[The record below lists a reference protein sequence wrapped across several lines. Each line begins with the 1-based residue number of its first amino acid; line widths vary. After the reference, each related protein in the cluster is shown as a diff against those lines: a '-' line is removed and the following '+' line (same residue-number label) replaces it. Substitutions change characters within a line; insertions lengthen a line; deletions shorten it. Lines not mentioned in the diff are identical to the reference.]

1 MAEPL
6 NTTAERIGKD
16 RVKLRIE
23 VGEDALR
30 PAIDAA
36 YKRLSQEIRVP
47 GFRKGKVPRALIDSH
62 VGPGAVRAEAIED
75 ALPGLLRDALKENDL
90 EPIAPAEIGDI
101 EGVDGDAP
109 LVFEAT
115 VDVRPEI
122 TLPDVSAI
130 EIEAPPSEVTDAD
143 IDEQLERLRDRFAEL
158 EPVSREA
165 RGGDFVLIDLKGY
178 RHDEPIE
185 GASAPDYL
193 YEVGSGNG
201 PPKLDN
207 ELQGAKAGAILKFA
221 DEVHIH
227 GEDEPEHDHSSMEEI
242 SFTVLVKEVKTK
254 KLPPLDDDFAK
265 TVGELDSL
273 DALKDDLRTRLVDV
287 KKGFVEQE
295 VRSRALEAFV
305 DAVELEPPDSLVES
319 EFEHRMEH
327 FNDELKRSGATLDDY
342 ARQAQLT
349 ELEIRRDI
357 RAQATRSVKA
367 ELLLEEVAREQEI
380 EVTQE
385 DLAQEIAMLAAR
397 MGRDPKEVADQLVQ
411 GGRLNAVAADVLRR
425 KALDWI
431 VGGVKVIGLPPDA
444 A

>member
-1 MAEPL
+1 MPQTL
-6 NTTAERIGKD
+6 TTTAERIGKD

-36 YKRLSQEIRVP
+36 YRRWSQQIRVP

-90 EPIAPAEIGDI
+90 EAIAPADI
-101 EGVDGDAP
+101 DNLEGVDGEGP

-122 TLPDVSAI
+122 TIPDLSSI
-130 EIEAPPSEVTDAD
+130 EVEAPPSEITDED
-143 IDEQLERLRDRFAEL
+143 VDEQLERLRDRFAEL
-158 EPVSREA
+158 ESVSREA
-165 RGGDFVLIDLKGY
+165 RTGDFVLMDLKGY
-178 RHDEPIE
+178 RHDQPVE

-193 YEVGSGNG
+193 YEVGSQTG
-201 PPKLDN
+201 PPKLDA
-207 ELQGAKAGAILKFA
+207 ELGGAKAGTILKFT

-227 GEDEPEHDHSSMEEI
+227 REDEPEHDHSSMDEI

-254 KLPPLDDDFAK
+254 KLPPLDEDFAK
-265 TVGELDSL
+265 TVGEFESL

-287 KKGFVEQE
+287 KKGIVEQE
-295 VRSRALEAFV
+295 VRSKVLEAFV
-305 DAVELEPPDSLVES
+305 EAIDLEPPEKLVES
-319 EFEHRMEH
+319 EFDHRLEH
-327 FNDELKRSGATLDDY
+327 FEDELKRSGATLDDY

-357 RAQATRSVKA
+357 REQAGRSVKA
-367 ELLLEEVAREQEI
+367 DLLLEEVAR
-380 EVTQE
+380 TQE
-385 DLAQEIAMLAAR
+385 LNVGQDDLAQEIAMLAAR

-425 KALDWI
+425 KALDWV
-431 VGGVKVIGLPPDA
+431 VGNVKVIGLPSDA

>member
-1 MAEPL
+1 MPQTL
-6 NTTAERIGKD
+6 TTTAERIGKD

-23 VGEDALR
+23 VAEDALR

-36 YKRLSQEIRVP
+36 YKRWSQQIRVP

-90 EPIAPAEIGDI
+90 EAIAPADI
-101 EGVDGDAP
+101 DNLEGVDGEGP

-122 TLPDVSAI
+122 TLPDLSSI
-130 EIEAPPSEVTDAD
+130 EVEAPPSEITDD
-143 IDEQLERLRDRFAEL
+143 DVDEQLERLRDRFAEL
-158 EPVSREA
+158 ESVSREA
-165 RGGDFVLIDLKGY
+165 RNGDFVLIDLKGY
-178 RHDEPIE
+178 RHDQPVE

-193 YEVGSGNG
+193 YEVGSHSG
-201 PPKLDN
+201 PAKLDA
-207 ELQGAKAGAILKFA
+207 ELGGAKAGTILKFT
-221 DEVHIH
+221 DDVHIH
-227 GEDEPEHDHSSMEEI
+227 GDDEPEHDHSSMEEI
-242 SFTVLVKEVKTK
+242 SFTVLVKDVKTK

-265 TVGELDSL
+265 TVGEFESL

-287 KKGFVEQE
+287 KKGIVEQE
-295 VRSRALEAFV
+295 VRSKALEAFV
-305 DAVELEPPDSLVES
+305 KAIDLEPPEKLVES
-319 EFEHRMEH
+319 EFDHRLEH
-327 FNDELKRSGATLDDY
+327 FEDELKRSGATLDDY

-357 RAQATRSVKA
+357 REQAGRSVKA
-367 ELLLEEVAREQEI
+367 DLLLEEVAR
-380 EVTQE
+380 TQE
-385 DLAQEIAMLAAR
+385 LDVGQDDLAQEIAMLAAR

-425 KALDWI
+425 KALDWV
-431 VGGVKVIGLPPDA
+431 VGNVKVIGLPSDA

>member
-1 MAEPL
+1 MPQTL
-6 NTTAERIGKD
+6 TTTAERIGKD

-36 YKRLSQEIRVP
+36 YRRWSQQIRVP

-90 EPIAPAEIGDI
+90 EAIAPADI
-101 EGVDGDAP
+101 DNLEGVDGEGP

-122 TLPDVSAI
+122 TLPDLSSI
-130 EIEAPPSEVTDAD
+130 EVEAPPSEITDED
-143 IDEQLERLRDRFAEL
+143 VDEQLERLRDRFAEL
-158 EPVSREA
+158 ESVSREA
-165 RGGDFVLIDLKGY
+165 RTGDFVLMDLKGY
-178 RHDEPIE
+178 RHDQPVE

-193 YEVGSGNG
+193 YEVGSQTG
-201 PPKLDN
+201 PPKLDA
-207 ELQGAKAGAILKFA
+207 ELGGAKAGTILKFT

-227 GEDEPEHDHSSMEEI
+227 REDEPEHDHSSMDEI

-254 KLPPLDDDFAK
+254 KLPPLDEDFAK
-265 TVGELDSL
+265 TVGEFESL

-287 KKGFVEQE
+287 KKGIVEQE
-295 VRSRALEAFV
+295 VRSKVLEAFV
-305 DAVELEPPDSLVES
+305 EAIDLEPPEKLVES
-319 EFEHRMEH
+319 EFDHRLEH
-327 FNDELKRSGATLDDY
+327 FEDELKRSGATLDDD

-357 RAQATRSVKA
+357 REQAGRSVKA
-367 ELLLEEVAREQEI
+367 DLLLEEVAR
-380 EVTQE
+380 TQE
-385 DLAQEIAMLAAR
+385 LNVGQDDLAQEIAMLAAR

-425 KALDWI
+425 KALDWV
-431 VGGVKVIGLPPDA
+431 VGNVKVIGLPSDA